1 MNILKELFSNLLF
14 VLVLVM
20 GAALLL
26 GSRML
31 DSRGK
36 ALATA
41 NETITTLQTANDQ
54 MATEF
59 KTLQREERGLRTLLA
74 HQNAALAEL
83 DNQNRKTADDLQH
96 ALATPPAGR
105 PNCAREPLPV
115 GALRLLQPAKSPGAH
130 PSGQAAATAGA
141 GAPLPGA

>member
-1 MNILKELFSNLLF
+1 MSILKELFSNLLF

-20 GAALLL
+20 GAALFL

-41 NETITTLQTANDQ
+41 NETITTLQSANDQ
-54 MATEF
+54 MATAF
-59 KTLQREERGLRTLLA
+59 QTLQREERGLRTLLA
-74 HQNAALAEL
+74 HQNAALTEL
-83 DNQNRKTADDLQH
+83 DQQQRKTADDLQH

-115 GALRLLQPAKSPGAH
+115 GALRLLQPAQNRGAH
-130 PSGQAAATAGA
+130 PGGEAAATAGA

>member
-1 MNILKELFSNLLF
+1 MNIFKELFSNLLF

-54 MATEF
+54 MVTEF
-59 KTLQREERGLRTLLA
+59 KTLQREERGLRTLLT
-74 HQNAALAEL
+74 HQNAALTEL
-83 DNQNRKTADDLQH
+83 DQQQRKTADDLQH
-96 ALATPPAGR
+96 ALATPPAGH
-105 PNCAREPLPV
+105 PDCARVPLPV
-115 GALRLLQPAKSPGAH
+115 GALRLLQPAQNRGANAG
-130 PSGQAAATAGA
+130 GQAAAAAGS
-141 GAPLPGA
+141 GTSLPGA